1 VNSQQAKQLDF
12 PDLLA
17 RLGHEPI
24 KSAKA
29 GRELW
34 YRSPFRTEKTASFH
48 TSYLGGKWIW
58 KDFGDEGGNVID
70 FVMRYENC
78 DFKHALSFLRN
89 LYQGSLFDQTRIK
102 GQGAFSSHQQELEI
116 EEDRALDFL
125 DAHPIQ
131 NPVILDYLSKE
142 RRIPPSIAKMYL
154 LEVKYRNTIKEK
166 LFFAFG
172 MLNESGGY
180 EIRSASDRYK
190 FKSALL
196 KRDISVV
203 QGREPELKSVSI
215 FEGMTDFLSLLVL
228 RSVNQLE
235 EDAIVMHSVSSF
247 KRTVQ
252 FVEEQGYEQVFS
264 FLDNDE
270 TGEKYRKKLREL
282 LPNIQLHFNNQYYQ
296 GHKDLNVALVAS
308 NGINPSSFQHHL
320 G

>member
-1 VNSQQAKQLDF
+1 MNSQQAKQIDF

-17 RLGHEPI
+17 RLGYEPI

-48 TSYLGGKWIW
+48 TSYLSGKWIW

-70 FVMRYENC
+70 FVMRYESC

-89 LYQGSLFDQTRIK
+89 LYQGSLFDQSRTR
-102 GQGAFSSHQQELEI
+102 GQGTSSFQQQEPEI
-116 EEDRALDFL
+116 EEDRALEFL
-125 DAHPIQ
+125 EAHPIQ
-131 NPVILDYLSKE
+131 NSVILDYLSQQ
-142 RRIPPSIAKMYL
+142 RRIPPSIAKKYL
-154 LEVKYRNTIKEK
+154 LEVKYRNTIKDK
-166 LFFAFG
+166 VFFGFG

-203 QGREPELKSVSI
+203 QGRGPESKSVSI

-228 RSVNQLE
+228 RGVDQLE

-252 FVEEQGYEQVFS
+252 FIEEQGYERVFS

-270 TGEKYRKKLREL
+270 TGEKYRAKLKDQ
-282 LPNIQLHFNNQYYQ
+282 LPDIQLQFSNQSYQ
-296 GHKDLNVALVAS
+296 GYKDLNAALAG
-308 NGINPSSFQHHL
+308 NGINPSSFKYNF